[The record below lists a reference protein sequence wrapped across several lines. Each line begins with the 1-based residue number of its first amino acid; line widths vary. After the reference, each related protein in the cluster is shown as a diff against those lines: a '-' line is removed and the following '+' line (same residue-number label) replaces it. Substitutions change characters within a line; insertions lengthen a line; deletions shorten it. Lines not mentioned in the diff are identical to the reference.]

1 MGHAMCKCL
10 RYACDK
16 QQRRSSTGLIL
27 AILLLPE
34 GATKAQPLP
43 LTKSP
48 VPAVPAL
55 TLPEAL
61 DYART
66 HQPELRAARER
77 FLAVA
82 ADARVPAAQWLPS
95 VGATAQVLASSTN
108 NSTATV
114 LASRDVDLPRIGGTT
129 IGSSPRW
136 QPYATTIGAL
146 GLRQEV
152 FDFGR
157 IAAQTAAGDALVAIE
172 RDRLQLTRLDI
183 TLIVTQAYYAVR
195 AAHAV
200 LEAASQAE
208 ARAKVHSDFADV
220 GVKSGLRPP
229 IERTRANADLT
240 RFVVGRIRAE
250 GNVRVARS
258 VLAAAVG
265 FPDPELDSVDAAEL
279 VPTTPSL
286 AQVEQRTLAFQPEIL
301 EARDRQQAQH
311 AQTTAIAAAERP
323 NLFAS
328 ASISARAGGAPANTG
343 QVPEGQGFLP
353 TIPNYD
359 VGLVLSWPLYE
370 PTIDAA
376 VGASRQREWAYN
388 AELASAQQKA
398 RTLAQQVY
406 RRTRIAESALEA
418 LAQAAVAARANY
430 DQADARFRAGLGTS
444 TELADAE
451 ALRLDAEVQQAVGGF
466 ELATA
471 RAQLAR
477 VMGD

>member
-1 MGHAMCKCL
+1 MGRAMCKCP
-10 RYACDK
+10 RHSFHK
-16 QQRRSSTGLIL
+16 QLHRSSTGLLL
-27 AILLLPE
+27 AALLLP
-34 GATKAQPLP
+34 GSVVQAQA
-43 LTKSP
+43 LTSTTSP
-48 VPAVPAL
+48 VPSVPAV
-55 TLPEAL
+55 TLAEAL

-82 ADARVPAAQWLPS
+82 ADARIPSAQWLPS
-95 VGATAQVLASSTN
+95 IGATAQVVASSAN

-114 LASRDVDLPRIGGTT
+114 LASRDVDLPRIGSTT
-129 IGSSPRW
+129 ITSSPRW
-136 QPYATTIGAL
+136 QPYATTLGAL

-157 IAAQTAAGDALVAIE
+157 IAAQTAAGNALVAIE

-200 LEAASQAE
+200 LQAASQAE
-208 ARAKVHSDFADV
+208 ARAKVHSEFADV
-220 GVKSGLRPP
+220 AVKSGLRPP
-229 IERTRANADLT
+229 IERTRAAADLT
-240 RFVVGRIRAE
+240 RFAAGRIRAE

-265 FPDPELDSVDAAEL
+265 FPEPELDSAGAAEAL
-279 VPTTPSL
+279 PGIPSL
-286 AQVEQRTLAFQPEIL
+286 AQVEQRALAFQPEIL
-301 EARDRQQAQH
+301 EAIDRQKAQH

-328 ASISARAGGAPANTG
+328 ASISARAGGASATNG
-343 QVPEGQGFLP
+343 QVPEGQGFIP
-353 TIPNYD
+353 TVPNYD

-376 VGASRQREWAYN
+376 VGASKQREWTYN

-418 LAQAAVAARANY
+418 LAQAAAAARANY
-430 DQADARFRAGLGTS
+430 DQADARFRAGMGTS

-451 ALRLDAEVQQAVGGF
+451 AIRLDAEVQQAVGGF